1 METKETRIYLVNSE
15 TGFDFYN
22 STEEQIID
30 QAEQEGTVYSL
41 EGFQKA
47 FNNEEISE
55 LSFMLIKQPEQQQ
68 LKKTQVGCISVDA
81 GLVMVGDPCYHIGQ
95 DKQPKSFNKTWQ
107 EFVREELTYQ
117 DEPLNEV
124 QLYHDSNAVGL
135 AVVIGNFGGDGC
147 YPVYVETNEQGQQK
161 RLIVE
166 F

>member
-1 METKETRIYLVNSE
+1 MITLHKYLADYIQHEIEEAARKTWNDDYEPSSKEFEDWIKQGLEAYQ
-15 TGFDFYN
+15 
-22 STEEQIID
+22 STEGVKINIV
-30 QAEQEGTVYSL
+30 QE
-41 EGFQKA
+41 
-47 FNNEEISE
+47 
-55 LSFMLIKQPEQQQ
+55 QPEQQQ

-124 QLYHDSNAVGL
+124 QLYHDSNVVGL